1 MSFLKSKKPFYRLRP
16 ESRLSLASSAPSH
29 LRSSSDGEPEKSKA
43 VALLRKYRSDQG
55 KSEKRNDNFKNDDV
69 NAVLLECLETP
80 QTMSPGLICALLGYG
95 HDINYSVREKMF
107 GRYESQRNDIVQRAT
122 ESRDFPFVSWKLLI
136 EKADQIALN
145 EAFGFAVQNNMVAKA
160 EICLQIAASPN
171 RGLWLNA
178 SEALMT
184 TVDLAAQNNSESLYL
199 RLVLVLLKRG
209 NGGVNST
216 IPRAKKKAEEAG
228 HTMISQ
234 VLLEHSLSIQSI
246 SQIPSLQSF
255 GELQAIQ
262 NFSGLPQG
270 LRDSILLEETS
281 KGVVEA
287 CDKFLALL
295 KNSQSRIEKS
305 SCGTALA
312 DLLQRCSSS
321 ADWIPPKTLEV
332 VGGLLPISSYCPE
345 VDAAFCRTLRNTDL
359 TRYGDYRDAAEL
371 LAHSTLGTTF
381 NIVLDSIP
389 LGSNFCDDDL
399 WRLHCLL
406 EWGASGE
413 SVHLAL
419 CLALY
424 ARIEGVGP
432 KPDGFIQTLVNA
444 ELDVNC
450 EEGEILR
457 TAADCGNI
465 EILGQLLARA
475 SPGTKLFA
483 FAVAILARNDES
495 VLLASIDQF
504 KPSKTEP
511 LVGEEVPDGY
521 FPHLFVC
528 LQLYPKSRK
537 LVDSLL
543 KAGCS
548 VDAEIEYYPSE
559 EYSDD
564 IDSVTPLIFALCQ
577 SGHIEADKQIG
588 SDVIDLLI
596 EKGDINFQ
604 TRKSMITPLI
614 LAAKYQRKKIVAKLL
629 EKQAKTSSK
638 DFLERSAL
646 FYASRNGDL
655 SSVKALLQAGAPVDD
670 GSLNEAARELHDD
683 VVKALIKKGHTVNSR
698 STNKEHDHRTALEE
712 MLLKCDGNAGLSKI
726 EDTLRTLTK
735 GKLTDEDFFMALN
748 NPASI
753 TLVKALLKV
762 GMKQPLMEGD
772 LLLAVSVDKFIYS
785 YSPTMYIRHGLSSS
799 PVEMQDGLL
808 AEIIGNKGVDRFN
821 AQETSVQP
829 AGYTGAHPRIRLAE
843 EQRSYDRE
851 ADINSLPP
859 GSRQKRRK

>member
-29 LRSSSDGEPEKSKA
+29 LRSSGDGDPEKSKA

-95 HDINYSVREKMF
+95 HDINYSVREKTF

-171 RGLWLNA
+171 RELWLNA

-246 SQIPSLQSF
+246 SQISSLQSF
-255 GELQAIQ
+255 DELQAIQ
-262 NFSGLPQG
+262 NFGVLPQG
-270 LRDSILLEETS
+270 LRDSTLLESTS

-305 SCGTALA
+305 SCGTVLA

-359 TRYGDYRDAAEL
+359 TRYGGYRDAAEL

-495 VLLASIDQF
+495 VLLALIDQF

-511 LVGEEVPDGY
+511 PVGEEVPDGY

-564 IDSVTPLIFALCQ
+564 IDRVTPLIFALCQ
-577 SGHIEADKQIG
+577 LGHIEADKQIG

-596 EKGDINFQ
+596 EKGMCIRFNN
-604 TRKSMITPLI
+604 SGM
-614 LAAKYQRKKIVAKLL
+614 
-629 EKQAKTSSK
+629 
-638 DFLERSAL
+638 
-646 FYASRNGDL
+646 
-655 SSVKALLQAGAPVDD
+655 LLQ
-670 GSLNEAARELHDD
+670 SLMHIN
-683 VVKALIKKGHTVNSR
+683 
-698 STNKEHDHRTALEE
+698 
-712 MLLKCDGNAGLSKI
+712 
-726 EDTLRTLTK
+726 
-735 GKLTDEDFFMALN
+735 
-748 NPASI
+748 
-753 TLVKALLKV
+753 
-762 GMKQPLMEGD
+762 
-772 LLLAVSVDKFIYS
+772 
-785 YSPTMYIRHGLSSS
+785 
-799 PVEMQDGLL
+799 
-808 AEIIGNKGVDRFN
+808 
-821 AQETSVQP
+821 QET
-829 AGYTGAHPRIRLAE
+829 
-843 EQRSYDRE
+843 
-851 ADINSLPP
+851 
-859 GSRQKRRK
+859 

>member
-16 ESRLSLASSAPSH
+16 ESRLSLASSTPSNFS
-29 LRSSSDGEPEKSKA
+29 SSSDDDPEKSKA

-55 KSEKRNDNFKNDDV
+55 KSKKRNDDFKNDDV

-80 QTMSPGLICALLGYG
+80 QTMSPGLISALLGYG
-95 HDINYSVREKMF
+95 HDINYSVREKIF
-107 GRYESQRNDIVQRAT
+107 GRKESQRTDIVQRAT
-122 ESRDFPFVSWKLLI
+122 ESRDFPFISWKLLI

-145 EAFGFAVQNNMVAKA
+145 EAFDFAVQNNMVAKA
-160 EICLQIAASPN
+160 ERCLQIAASPN

-184 TVDLAAQNNSESLYL
+184 TVELAAQNKSESLYL
-199 RLVLVLLKRG
+199 RLVLVLLKGG
-209 NGGVNST
+209 NGDVNST
-216 IPRAKKKAEEAG
+216 IPKAKKKAAEAG

-234 VLLEHSLSIQSI
+234 VLLEHSLSIQSN
-246 SQIPSLQSF
+246 SQHPSFQSF
-255 GELQAIQ
+255 DE
-262 NFSGLPQG
+262 LPQG

-295 KNSQSRIEKS
+295 KNSKSRIEKS
-305 SCGTALA
+305 SCGTVLA

-345 VDAAFCRTLRNTDL
+345 VDAAFCRTLKNTDL
-359 TRYGDYRDAAEL
+359 TRHDSYRDAAEL
-371 LAHSTLGTTF
+371 LVHSTLGTTF

-389 LGSNFCDDDL
+389 LGSNFCDEDL

-424 ARIEGVGP
+424 ARIEGNAP

-444 ELDVNC
+444 ELDVNF

-475 SPGTKLFA
+475 SPGTKSFA

-495 VLLASIDQF
+495 LLLALIDQF
-504 KPSKTEP
+504 KPSKSEP
-511 LVGEEVPDGY
+511 PVGQEVPDGY

-537 LVDSLL
+537 LVYSLL

-548 VDAEIEYYPSE
+548 VDAEIDYYPSE

-564 IDSVTPLIFALCQ
+564 VDSITPLIFALCQ
-577 SGHIEADKQIG
+577 LGHVEADKQIG

-596 EKGDINFQ
+596 EKGTCIRFDN
-604 TRKSMITPLI
+604 SGM
-614 LAAKYQRKKIVAKLL
+614 
-629 EKQAKTSSK
+629 
-638 DFLERSAL
+638 
-646 FYASRNGDL
+646 
-655 SSVKALLQAGAPVDD
+655 LLQFLMN
-670 GSLNEAARELHDD
+670 LN
-683 VVKALIKKGHTVNSR
+683 
-698 STNKEHDHRTALEE
+698 
-712 MLLKCDGNAGLSKI
+712 
-726 EDTLRTLTK
+726 
-735 GKLTDEDFFMALN
+735 
-748 NPASI
+748 
-753 TLVKALLKV
+753 
-762 GMKQPLMEGD
+762 
-772 LLLAVSVDKFIYS
+772 
-785 YSPTMYIRHGLSSS
+785 
-799 PVEMQDGLL
+799 
-808 AEIIGNKGVDRFN
+808 
-821 AQETSVQP
+821 QETS
-829 AGYTGAHPRIRLAE
+829 I
-843 EQRSYDRE
+843 
-851 ADINSLPP
+851 
-859 GSRQKRRK
+859 SRHGNR